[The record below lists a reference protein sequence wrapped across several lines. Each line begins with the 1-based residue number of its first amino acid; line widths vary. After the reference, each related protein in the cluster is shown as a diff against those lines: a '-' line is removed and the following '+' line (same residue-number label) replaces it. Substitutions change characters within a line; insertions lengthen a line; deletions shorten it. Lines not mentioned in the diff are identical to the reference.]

1 MIRIEVFGPG
11 CQRCRAT
18 TVAVEEAIRISKAEV
33 SLVHISD
40 PAEMARQRVMFT
52 PTVRVNGQVKSTG
65 RVPASAEIVAWLA
78 EAASAA

>member
-18 TVAVEEAIRISKAEV
+18 TAAVEEAIKISKAEV

-52 PTVRVNGQVKSTG
+52 PTVRVNGRLKATG
-65 RVPASAEIVAWLA
+65 RVPTSAEIVTWLV
-78 EAASAA
+78 EAAAAA

>member
-18 TVAVEEAIRISKAEV
+18 TAAVEEAIKISKAEV

-65 RVPASAEIVAWLA
+65 RVPASAEIATWLV

>member
-18 TVAVEEAIRISKAEV
+18 TVAVEEAIRISMAEV

-40 PAEMARQRVMFT
+40 PAEMARHRVMFT

-65 RVPASAEIVAWLA
+65 RMPASAEIVAWLA